1 MLFGADLIYLPMSNV
16 AKRPAQ
22 LDRREACLL
31 TTLSRMGCE
40 LSRYGRA
47 MSPFGPKLTLR

>member
-47 MSPFGPKLTLR
+47 MSPFGPKPTS